1 MIDVAIAVTPLGTDS
16 TSISDYVAESE
27 KVLNKYPNISHKMNG
42 MDTEIEFNDINQ
54 AFDVLKEMHLA
65 QIQKGAQR
73 VTTNIRIDDRRDRNN
88 TLNDKVSSVE
98 SKM

>member
-1 MIDVAIAVTPLGTDS
+1 MIDVAIAITPVGTDS

-27 KVLNKYPNISHKMNG
+27 KVLSKYPSINHKING

-73 VTTNIRIDDRRDRNN
+73 VSTNIRIDDRRDINN
-88 TLNDKVSSVE
+88 TLDDKVSSVE